1 MAHVV
6 MTDDG
11 IEFDGM
17 SPMRGPLGG
26 AETAFLTA
34 AEALAARGHR
44 VEIRNRCAAPLDHNG
59 VAWAPLDSGV
69 PARCDLYIGNRSDH
83 LIGLAPQAR
92 RRAFWIHNPGRY
104 LRKFRYVGA
113 LWRHRPAIITT
124 GRYHESTVPRWMPS
138 GGRVSI
144 PYAIPDAFRHA
155 PPLAEAPPPRAIF
168 TSNPLRGLDWLL
180 DQWARRIHPALP
192 QAELHL
198 YCGPSVYGAVGEAKA
213 APMRE
218 VLARAEELAGK
229 GVRLFAPLP
238 RAGLIAALRQSRV
251 MLYRGD
257 ENETF
262 CMAVAEAQALGVPAV
277 VQPLGSL
284 PERVQDG
291 VTGFVASD
299 EESFA
304 RHAITLLSDDA
315 LWRQQHEAALRLQKG
330 LGVDDVARR
339 FEAVGAEEATTA

>member
-11 IEFDGM
+11 IEFDGTTP
-17 SPMRGPLGG
+17 SRGPLGG

-44 VEIRNRCAAPLDHNG
+44 VEVRNRCAAPLLHNG
-59 VAWAPLDSGV
+59 VDWAPLASGV
-69 PARCDLYIGNRSDH
+69 PEACDLYVANRSNH
-83 LIGLAPQAR
+83 LIGLAPHAR

-104 LRKFRYVGA
+104 LKKWRYVRE
-113 LWRHRPAIITT
+113 LWRHRPVIVTS
-124 GRYHESTVPRWMPS
+124 GRYHEATVPRWLPS

-144 PYAIPDAFRHA
+144 PYAIPDAYRHA
-155 PPLAEAPPPRAIF
+155 TRLTAAPPPRAIF

-180 DQWARRIHPALP
+180 GQWETRIQPAVP

-213 APMRE
+213 APMRA
-218 VLARAEELAGK
+218 VLARAESLASQ

-238 RAGLIAALRQSRV
+238 RAGLIAALRHSRV

-257 ENETF
+257 ANETF
-262 CMAVAEAQALGVPAV
+262 CMSVAEAQALGVPAA
-277 VQPLGSL
+277 VQALGSM
-284 PERVQDG
+284 PERVQNG
-291 VTGFVASD
+291 VTGFVDGDAQ
-299 EESFA
+299 SFA
-304 RHAITLLSDDA
+304 QHAIALLSDDA
-315 LWRQQHEAALRLQKG
+315 LWREQHEAALRWQKG
-330 LGVDDVARR
+330 LGTDDVAQR
-339 FEAVGAEEATTA
+339 FEALLA

>member
-1 MAHVV
+1 MAHIV
-6 MTDDG
+6 MSDDG
-11 IEFDGM
+11 IAFDGM
-17 SPMRGPLGG
+17 SPSRGPLGG
-26 AETAFLTA
+26 AEAAFLAA

-44 VEIRNRCAAPLDHNG
+44 VEVRNRGAAPMSHNG
-59 VAWAPLDSGV
+59 VSWAPLASGV
-69 PARCDLYIGNRSDH
+69 PESCDLYIANRSDH
-83 LIGLAPQAR
+83 LIGLAPHAR

-104 LRKFRYVGA
+104 LKKWRYISA
-113 LWRHRPAIITT
+113 LWRYRPVIVTT

-144 PYAIPDAFRHA
+144 PYAIPDEFRHA
-155 PPLAEAPPPRAIF
+155 PPLAAAPPPRAIF

-180 DQWARRIHPALP
+180 EQWETRIHPALP

-213 APMRE
+213 APMRG
-218 VLARAEELAGK
+218 VLARAEGLARK
-229 GVRLFAPLP
+229 GVRRFAPLP
-238 RAGLIAALRQSRV
+238 RAELIAALRQSRV

-277 VQPLGSL
+277 VQALGSL

-291 VTGFVASD
+291 ITGFVAGD
-299 EESFA
+299 DESFA
-304 RHAITLLSDDA
+304 RHAIALLGDDA
-315 LWRQQHEAALRLQKG
+315 LWRQQHEAALRLQRG
-330 LGVDDVARR
+330 ATADEVAQR
-339 FEAVGAEEATTA
+339 FEALIA